1 MSFGSSPPPPPDPE
15 KVATAQTAS
24 NKETAIANAYLNR
37 VDQTTP
43 FGQSTYKVVGTNPD
57 GTPKFS
63 QSTTFSQPVQG
74 LFDSGI
80 AMSTG
85 LANTGVSQ
93 LQQLQQQYAKP
104 FSLDTETENRIVD
117 LQNKRLD
124 PELARREDSLRTRL
138 ANQGIMEGTEAF
150 DRALERERRFGDEAK
165 TKFWLDARNQGINE
179 AITQRT
185 LPLQEFNAIR
195 TGISPNL
202 PTFASVPQT
211 MQSPTNVA
219 GIYSDNYNQQL
230 GAYNA
235 ENASNNAFMGG
246 LFGLGGTL
254 GGAWLRSDIRLKRDV
269 ARIGSL
275 RSGLPV
281 YRYRYL
287 WSDEPQVGVMA
298 HEARE
303 MFPDAVAE
311 FDGFLAVDYSRI
323 G

>member
-1 MSFGSSPPPPPDPE
+1 MSFGSSPPPPPNPQT
-15 KVATAQTAS
+15 VANAQTQS
-24 NKETAIANAYLNR
+24 NKETAVANAYLNR

-43 FGQSTYKVVGTNPD
+43 FGQSTYTVTGKNPD

-104 FSLDTETENRIVD
+104 FSLDTAAEDRIVE
-117 LQNKRLD
+117 LQRKRLD
-124 PELARREDSLRTRL
+124 PAMAQRETALRTRL
-138 ANQGIMEGTEAF
+138 TNQGIMEGTEAW
-150 DRALERERRFGDEAK
+150 DRALKREGEISNDAYNQMY
-165 TKFWLDARNQGINE
+165 LNARNQGVNE

-195 TGISPNL
+195 TGVSPNL

-211 MQSPTNVA
+211 QQSPTNVA

-275 RSGLPV
+275 PSGLPV

-287 WSDEPQVGVMA
+287 WSDEPQIGVMA

-303 MFPDAVAE
+303 LFPEAVAE